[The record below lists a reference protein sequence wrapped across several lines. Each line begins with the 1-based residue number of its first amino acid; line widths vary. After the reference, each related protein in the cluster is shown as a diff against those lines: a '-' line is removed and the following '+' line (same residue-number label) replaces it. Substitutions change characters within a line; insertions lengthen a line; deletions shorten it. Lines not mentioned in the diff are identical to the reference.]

1 MSATAPRSTER
12 ASRPKVTACNTCSA
26 TLESNQRYCVAC
38 GTRNPVAADPAASH
52 LASATRDSRLV
63 GSARAGAGGR
73 RNSPW
78 TVALLVAVPLALAL
92 GLLIGRGGNDDDLLK
107 AIQNQPAPVVRVGS
121 GAAIE
126 AAASGAGAQARSRKV
141 VRKVLAQSAAGPI
154 EDLTSY
160 TPSPAKKASDIK
172 AIKRCQSKKGV
183 SYLQCQ
189 KTLPD
194 IVGTG
199 PATGG
204 GGDDGGPTGS
214 GD

>member
-1 MSATAPRSTER
+1 MSATTPRPSER

-26 TLESNQRYCVAC
+26 TLEADQRYCVAC

-63 GSARAGAGGR
+63 TSARAGTGGR

-78 TVALLVAVPLALAL
+78 TVALLLAVPLALAL
-92 GLLIGRGGNDDDLLK
+92 GLLIGRGGNDDALLK

-121 GAAIE
+121 GAEAGATTG
-126 AAASGAGAQARSRKV
+126 AAAQERSRKV
-141 VRKVLAQSAAGPI
+141 VRRVLAQSAAGPI
-154 EDLTSY
+154 EDLTTY
-160 TPSPAKKASDIK
+160 TPSGAKKASDIK
-172 AIKRCQSKKGV
+172 AIKRCQTKKGV